1 MQYDHGD
8 INDRDIEIAAI
19 PLLSHF
25 DCYQC
30 ILSFTLSLFYLYH
43 STYCNIDRLEDFD
56 NSCAAYDKAVEL
68 APEDTLTHL
77 NYTITLFSND
87 ELERARK
94 QYAKF
99 ETLYHRLV
107 DEGGEIDPDIR
118 IQGDLVQKAL
128 KGSR

>member
-1 MQYDHGD
+1 MFLKIG
-8 INDRDIEIAAI
+8 IRCPSAVP
-19 PLLSHF
+19 PL
-25 DCYQC
+25 Y
-30 ILSFTLSLFYLYH
+30 
-43 STYCNIDRLEDFD
+43 IDRRLDDFD

-77 NYTITLFSND
+77 NYTITLYSND

-99 ETLYHRLV
+99 ESLYHRLV
-107 DEGGEIDPDIR
+107 DEGAEIDPDIR
-118 IQGDLVQKAL
+118 VQGELVQKAL